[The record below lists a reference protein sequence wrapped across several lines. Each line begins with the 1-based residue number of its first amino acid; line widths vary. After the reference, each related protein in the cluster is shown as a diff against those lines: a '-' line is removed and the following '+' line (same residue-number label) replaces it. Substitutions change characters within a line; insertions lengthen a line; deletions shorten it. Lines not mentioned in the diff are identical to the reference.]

1 MGILYNR
8 TGEPLPEVQDLL
20 KPAVLN
26 LDKCIQEENSDSFQR
41 ICLMRQLIC
50 LMSICTLRTGVC
62 GMHAYPRG
70 EAYSSAGR

>member
-41 ICLMRQLIC
+41 IYLMRQLIC
-50 LMSICTLRTGVC
+50 LMRICTLRTGVC
-62 GMHAYPRG
+62 EMHAYPRG